1 MLDIKGIKF
10 DEYKSF
16 STDNKINN
24 IKKVNVF
31 IGKNNSGK
39 SSCLD
44 VIEYIINENQNLK
57 IIPKNIFICQKLT
70 NIVLQQVFRK
80 SHYFVSPNNNESVL
94 EYGM

>member
-1 MLDIKGIKF
+1 MFDIKGIKF

-39 SSCLD
+39 LD
-44 VIEYIINENQNLK
+44 LSKFFGHFFIE
-57 IIPKNIFICQKLT
+57 
-70 NIVLQQVFRK
+70 
-80 SHYFVSPNNNESVL
+80 SHS
-94 EYGM
+94 